1 MFQVNVKDMPEVFYW
16 QRLSC
21 IAQLI
26 KERRHIFFHCEM
38 FCLYYLHFFFNDKP

>member
-26 KERRHIFFHCEM
+26 KERRHIFSIVKCFVYIT
-38 FCLYYLHFFFNDKP
+38 FTFF